1 MEVAVYE
8 GSETVKK
15 LKTILNVTASQ
26 FGNSI
31 VPDAIIDAVEKKEEE
46 CQQKMLK
53 GELILNDPEEG
64 QRLKDE
70 DLVAQKAV
78 IKKNQLLEQLSMMY
92 H

>member
-1 MEVAVYE
+1 MEVAVYK
-8 GSETVKK
+8 GSEQIQK

-46 CQQKMLK
+46 TTQLMLK
-53 GELILNDPEEG
+53 GELVMNDREEG

-70 DLVAQKAV
+70 DLLAQKAQ
-78 IKKNQLLEQLSMMY
+78 IKKHQLLE
-92 H
+92 